1 MFYFLLRR
9 FSLMVVVLLLVSI
22 IIFSLLNILPGDPAM
37 LILGQ
42 ESSPEALEA
51 LREKMGLND
60 PLPVQYLHWLTD
72 SLQGNFGQSLRDNN
86 DVTAIL
92 LKKVPITIQL
102 AFMSFAI
109 AVLIAVPAAIISAT
123 RKGTSLD
130 YLSTFFSLSGVS
142 FPPFWLG
149 ILLILIFSVG
159 LGWLP
164 PSGFVSLAENPV
176 RSVLLMLMP
185 ALALGIRLAA
195 ELTRMLRSSLLEVLQ
210 SDYIRTGYAKGL
222 MEKAVVFKHALRN
235 SLIPVITISGLQF
248 ATLIGGVVIIETI
261 FSIPGIGQLVY
272 SAILAR
278 DFPVVQGAVMMM
290 AFSVVI
296 INFMVD
302 ITYSILDPRIKVGGE
317 R

>member
-1 MFYFLLRR
+1 MA
-9 FSLMVVVLLLVSI
+9 S
-22 IIFSLLNILPGDPAM
+22 
-37 LILGQ
+37 
-42 ESSPEALEA
+42 
-51 LREKMGLND
+51 
-60 PLPVQYLHWLTD
+60 
-72 SLQGNFGQSLRDNN
+72 
-86 DVTAIL
+86 
-92 LKKVPITIQL
+92 
-102 AFMSFAI
+102 
-109 AVLIAVPAAIISAT
+109 AV
-123 RKGTSLD
+123 
-130 YLSTFFSLSGVS
+130 
-142 FPPFWLG
+142 WLG

-222 MEKAVVFKHALRN
+222 MERAVVFKHALRN